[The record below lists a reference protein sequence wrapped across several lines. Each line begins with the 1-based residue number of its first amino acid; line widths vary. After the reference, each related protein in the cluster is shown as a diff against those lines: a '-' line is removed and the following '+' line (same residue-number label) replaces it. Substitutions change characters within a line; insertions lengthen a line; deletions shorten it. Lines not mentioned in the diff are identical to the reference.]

1 MKNCHSKLPKE
12 FNINKCNYLIIS
24 IRYLHYVLS
33 LLNYNSQLSQSQL
46 ENICIYFLFHSL
58 QLFGLRIYIVKANRF
73 QKGYFKVHHPIFGQS
88 GLRMGSLLGVIY
100 DIHRVR
106 TNPEVRIGEFGASHD
121 PGGGTNTKN
130 LYFLSKK
137 WAMKCIRNIPS
148 KTDWPL
154 SKLV

>member
-1 MKNCHSKLPKE
+1 M
-12 FNINKCNYLIIS
+12 
-24 IRYLHYVLS
+24 
-33 LLNYNSQLSQSQL
+33 
-46 ENICIYFLFHSL
+46 
-58 QLFGLRIYIVKANRF
+58 
-73 QKGYFKVHHPIFGQS
+73 
-88 GLRMGSLLGVIY
+88 RMGSLLGVIY

-121 PGGGTNTKN
+121 PGGGVNTKN

-154 SKLV
+154 AMSVFITTKLVSKFIFLLNQDMSAFVAWP

>member
-1 MKNCHSKLPKE
+1 
-12 FNINKCNYLIIS
+12 
-24 IRYLHYVLS
+24 
-33 LLNYNSQLSQSQL
+33 
-46 ENICIYFLFHSL
+46 
-58 QLFGLRIYIVKANRF
+58 
-73 QKGYFKVHHPIFGQS
+73 
-88 GLRMGSLLGVIY
+88 MGSLLGVIY

-121 PGGGTNTKN
+121 PGGGINTKN

-154 SKLV
+154 QGHFLIDYKIFNGTAPNNKAIV